1 VNKPIS
7 RLHDETSSCLLILV
21 TITIAFSGALTC
33 CSRRIRLLGAGK
45 GSQYADF
52 RPSLAVLKK
61 KTVYL
66 SSEDNYTVYFH
77 DSFTV

>member
-1 VNKPIS
+1 M
-7 RLHDETSSCLLILV
+7 
-21 TITIAFSGALTC
+21 
-33 CSRRIRLLGAGK
+33 LGAGK

>member
-1 VNKPIS
+1 M
-7 RLHDETSSCLLILV
+7 
-21 TITIAFSGALTC
+21 
-33 CSRRIRLLGAGK
+33 LGAGK
-45 GSQYADF
+45 GNQYADL